1 MKTLTDIEVQYV
13 SGGFNSA
20 PPPSPSP
27 SPNPS
32 PPNKPWYEDITD
44 TIINGMR
51 RVTDAIAGAAE
62 DIGAGIRALT
72 DDGPETKETTFTL
85 GTNGLEYE
93 SKATSCGTGQ
103 ELDGNKCTYPK
114 GN

>member
-1 MKTLTDIEVQYV
+1 MRTLTDIEVQYV

-44 TIINGMR
+44 TITNGMR
-51 RVTDAIAGAAE
+51 RVTDAIAGVAE

-72 DDGPETKETTFTL
+72 DDGPETKDSSFSLGPDGISYKVKGTTC
-85 GTNGLEYE
+85 
-93 SKATSCGTGQ
+93 ATGQ
-103 ELDGNKCTYPK
+103 ELVGGNCTYPR